1 MQNIGGYKCPLCQ
14 SEDNELIFSTTPKGE
29 TVHRVYS
36 ILRCRRDLLFFI
48 HPRLQRQELYRFYPD
63 DYEPYW
69 KPLNEEPKWLL
80 RMKRRR
86 HFAFRCRA
94 VNSANPEGGR
104 LLDVGCATG
113 GLLRQL
119 CSDGRWQGVGVDI
132 NDYALAIAFRQG
144 LRVLRGDAGHL
155 GLSSSTFD
163 SVTLWD
169 VIEHVP
175 DMPAMLAE
183 IYRLLKPGAT
193 LLISTPNGGSWQARL
208 WGRYW
213 AGWDEPRHLQIFTP
227 QTLRRLLE
235 DKGFKVV
242 RRLSFP
248 MERFYFHAS
257 FGRWLQAHGHQ
268 RVRHPAQKLAGLI
281 ALGLWPLFRRM
292 DYSGFA
298 STIVL
303 QCLRNG

>member
-1 MQNIGGYKCPLCQ
+1 MAG
-14 SEDNELIFSTTPKGE
+14 S
-29 TVHRVYS
+29 
-36 ILRCRRDLLFFI
+36 
-48 HPRLQRQELYRFYPD
+48 
-63 DYEPYW
+63 
-69 KPLNEEPKWLL
+69 
-80 RMKRRR
+80 
-86 HFAFRCRA
+86 
-94 VNSANPEGGR
+94 
-104 LLDVGCATG
+104 
-113 GLLRQL
+113 
-119 CSDGRWQGVGVDI
+119 GVDI
-132 NDYALAIAFRQG
+132 NDHALAIAFRQG

-175 DMPAMLAE
+175 DMRAMLAE

-257 FGRWLQAHGHQ
+257 LGFGC
-268 RVRHPAQKLAGLI
+268 
-281 ALGLWPLFRRM
+281 RRT
-292 DYSGFA
+292 G
-298 STIVL
+298 T
-303 QCLRNG
+303 NGCAIPRKNWQG